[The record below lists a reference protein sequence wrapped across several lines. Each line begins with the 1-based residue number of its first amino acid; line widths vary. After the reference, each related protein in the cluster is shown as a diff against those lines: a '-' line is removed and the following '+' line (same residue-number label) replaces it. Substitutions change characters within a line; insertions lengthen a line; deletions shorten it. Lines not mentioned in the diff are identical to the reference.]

1 MTSHHARQL
10 VVAVIVLGPVALS
23 TPIYAQHE
31 ADLWEAVARGDLNTL
46 QRALESGL
54 DSDVRESNG
63 NTPLIVAAMFGQTD
77 LVRLLIENKAALDVQ
92 NNDGATALFV
102 AALFGHPD
110 AVKLLLAAGA
120 ARETRNDDG
129 LTALD
134 IVSGPWSEELR
145 GLYEF
150 LDAVF
155 QMELDIERIREIRSE
170 VHAILRAAS

>member
-10 VVAVIVLGPVALS
+10 VVAVIVLGPAALS

-77 LVRLLIENKAALDVQ
+77 LVRL
-92 NNDGATALFV
+92 TR
-102 AALFGHPD
+102 
-110 AVKLLLAAGA
+110 LAG
-120 ARETRNDDG
+120 
-129 LTALD
+129 
-134 IVSGPWSEELR
+134 
-145 GLYEF
+145 
-150 LDAVF
+150 
-155 QMELDIERIREIRSE
+155 
-170 VHAILRAAS
+170 